1 MTGSIAGAAHWI
13 GSGLKES
20 AAMVWM
26 TFWPLVLGFS
36 LSGAVQSLMPRDGL
50 RASLGTTNA
59 RSLTRASLLGVIS
72 SSCSYAASA
81 MSRALFARGA
91 SWTNSLVFMIAST
104 NLVIELGLVLYFL
117 LGWPFLLAQLVG
129 GALMI
134 AALGVVAGVAFNPR
148 RVDALRERVAGDVP
162 AERRSFTSWRERVR
176 SSGSYE
182 RAARYAWGDLTM
194 LRKELLAGF
203 VVAGF
208 LTVHVSAVVWSHL
221 FVSGHGWLTVLENV
235 AIAPLLAV
243 VSFVCSVGNIPLAAA
258 LWVHGVAFG
267 GVISFIFADL
277 VTLPLLLIYRRFYG
291 GRVALRLFVLLW
303 AVMSVGG
310 LVVDGLFSVFH
321 AIPTTRRSAAMAG
334 QFPLG
339 ATLVLNVLALGVLAT
354 IAWLAR
360 RPGDAETARDPI
372 CGMEVDVDAPA
383 ATRERDA
390 ETFYFCSPRCAERF
404 DAEDLVVGD
413 VAPVLVATA
422 RDPVCGM
429 EVDVDAPGATRERDA
444 ETFYFCCPGC
454 AERFD
459 AAGSATPEGGD
470 PGHVTA

>member
-1 MTGSIAGAAHWI
+1 MTGTLASAADWI
-13 GSGLKES
+13 GAGFKEA

-36 LSGAVQSLMPRDGL
+36 LSGAVQSLLARDGL

-59 RSLTRASLLGVIS
+59 RSLTRASLLGMIS

-91 SWTNSLVFMIAST
+91 SWTNSLVFMVAST

-117 LGWPFLLAQLVG
+117 LGWPFLVAQLVG

-134 AALGVVAGVAFNPR
+134 AALGVAAGLAFGPR
-148 RVDALRERVAGDVP
+148 HVDSLRVRVAGDVP
-162 AERRSFTSWRERVR
+162 AQRATTASWRERVR
-176 SSGSYE
+176 STGSYE

-208 LTVHVSAVVWSHL
+208 LTVHVSATVWSHL
-221 FVSGHGWLTVLENV
+221 FVSGHGTLTVLENV

-291 GRVALRLFVLLW
+291 GRVAMRLFVLLW
-303 AVMSVGG
+303 LVMSAGG
-310 LVVDGLFSVFH
+310 LVVNGLFSWFH
-321 AIPTTRRSAAMAG
+321 AIPTARRSPAMAG

-339 ATLVLNVLALGVLAT
+339 ATLVLNVLALGVLACV
-354 IAWLAR
+354 AWLAR
-360 RPGDAETARDPI
+360 RPGDARSARDPV
-372 CGMEVDVDAPA
+372 CGMEVAIDAPA
-383 ATRERDA
+383 ATRERGGV
-390 ETFYFCSPRCAERF
+390 TYYFCSPRCAERF
-404 DAEDLVVGD
+404 DDGAVGGGDEAVHWPTSLDPICGMD
-413 VAPVLVATA
+413 VAI
-422 RDPVCGM
+422 
-429 EVDVDAPGATRERDA
+429 DAPAATRERGGV
-444 ETFYFCCPGC
+444 TYYFCSPGC
-454 AERFD
+454 AQRFD
-459 AAGSATPEGGD
+459 AGATAPAGDGD
-470 PGHVTA
+470 PGQVTA